1 MFDAQKAFQ
10 LLGAQLEDLR
20 DALENKRVDPQVHK
34 LTPNQRAYAAKEL
47 NDHIKQLYTIE
58 PHHNIDEVLWNDTPH
73 PETIKS
79 FIDDFT
85 CLRADLYT
93 LYQEAHKTKKLQQ
106 HLAHLIEQIDAF
118 VFEGIFSAI
127 CIHVQHNDYTKD
139 FFTVNATALN
149 GWLQA
154 YAQTAQ
160 KELGHD
166 HAKQKAVE
174 VTELLMQTA
183 R

>member
-1 MFDAQKAFQ
+1 MFNTEEAFH

-34 LTPNQRAYAAKEL
+34 LTKNQRAYAHKEI
-47 NDHIKQLYTIE
+47 NDHIKQLYTLE
-58 PHHNIDEVLWNDTPH
+58 PEHNIDEVLWNDTPH

-85 CLRADLYT
+85 CLRADLYI
-93 LYQEAHKTKKLQQ
+93 LYKEAKHKKLQN
-106 HLAHLIEQIDAF
+106 HLAHLIEQIDTF
-118 VFEGIFSAI
+118 VFDGIFANM
-127 CIHVQHNDYTKD
+127 CIHVQHNDYTKE
-139 FFTVNATALN
+139 FFTANATTINA
-149 GWLQA
+149 WLQA

-160 KELGHD
+160 RELGHD
-166 HAKQKAVE
+166 HAKQKAIE